1 MSVDSELQE
10 MEGKLLQLLES
21 GSDDEQILNVLEQ
34 FNTQNAMTV
43 NFPSTKDSQTQ
54 EIIAAL
60 CQKLGEKRSA
70 RCNSECLKTI
80 RIFSRDTVLADVLA
94 LDSTLTLLM
103 THAWFHQ
110 TAEESDKI
118 TTLKDE
124 DTEVIIEAQKCL
136 CNIIYN
142 SKKAQHIC
150 SVNGCIEGVI
160 QRMKTYKDA
169 NLKHDIKYFDMR
181 LLFLLSALVP
191 ETRQRIHFELHG
203 FSYLMEIID
212 LLLHDAEERKTGLT
226 DQEVDL
232 CCEVLKILFNL
243 TMSLKMKSLDEEED
257 GHLMRLISVLREL
270 LLCKTE
276 SNDRKEELVSHTVNL
291 LTNVPATSYEQLL
304 TPLTDSGADSVT
316 KDNETEGKNMESIVV
331 LLNFLHQRLRKVSRE
346 QDKDIQNIVE
356 PAPHNTET
364 KLHSKPP
371 CSMSDNLTP
380 ILHCLCEASRNNRSI
395 RKFCRLKVLPPMR
408 DEVRNLPEE
417 GDTLRN
423 RLCQLLTSLSSSI
436 KHLVPDFLFTLCKE
450 NVDRMIKYTG
460 YGNCAGLLAERGLL
474 MGGRG
479 KMASYSSE
487 SEDSE
492 TEEYSELR
500 PMVNPV
506 TGRWEEERP
515 KAIDNMSEE
524 QKEYEAMKAVDLI
537 HKLHEKGVIQPGC
550 LGSDGRPTPISH
562 ILQLTENI
570 KIAPEASSDSD

>member
-1 MSVDSELQE
+1 MD
-10 MEGKLLQLLES
+10 GKLLYVLET
-21 GSDDEQILNVLEQ
+21 GSDDEVCRALEN
-34 FNTQNAMTV
+34 FNTQNSTTV
-43 NFPSTKDSQTQ
+43 SFPLTEDSQIQ
-54 EIIAAL
+54 KIIAAL
-60 CQKLGEKRSA
+60 CQNLGEKRSA
-70 RCNSECLKTI
+70 CSVCEYLRTL
-80 RIFSRDTVLADVLA
+80 RIFSRDTNVAEILSLE
-94 LDSTLTLLM
+94 STLSLLM
-103 THAWFHQ
+103 TEAWLHQ

-118 TTLKDE
+118 TSLKNE
-124 DTEVIIEAQKCL
+124 DTEVIVEAQKCL

-150 SVNGCIEGVI
+150 SMNGCIEGVI

-191 ETRQRIHFELHG
+191 ETRQKIHFELHG

-212 LLLHDAEERKTGLT
+212 LLLSDAEDRHSGLT
-226 DQEVDL
+226 DQEADL

-257 GHLMRLISVLREL
+257 GHLLRLISVLREL

-276 SNDRKEELVSHTVNL
+276 SNDRKEELVGHTVNL
-291 LTNVPATSYEQLL
+291 LTNVPVTCYEQLL
-304 TPLTDSGADSVT
+304 TPMTDNVAESVP
-316 KDNETEGKNMESIVV
+316 KENETEGKNMESIVV
-331 LLNFLHQRLRKVSRE
+331 LLNFLHQRLRKVLPE
-346 QDKDIQNIVE
+346 QDKNTSRPTANILH
-356 PAPHNTET
+356 PKAPSNVSE
-364 KLHSKPP
+364 
-371 CSMSDNLTP
+371 NLTP

-408 DEVRNLPEE
+408 EEVRNLPEE

-423 RLCQLLTSLSSSI
+423 RLCQLLTSINTSI
-436 KHLVPDFLFTLCKE
+436 KYLVPDFLFTLCKE
-450 NVDRMIKYTG
+450 NVDRMVKYTG
-460 YGNCAGLLAERGLL
+460 YGNCAGLLADRGLL

-492 TEEYSELR
+492 TEEYSALK

-515 KAIDNMSEE
+515 RAVDTMSEE
-524 QKEYEAMKAVDLI
+524 QKEYEAMKAVDLL
-537 HKLHEKGVIQPGC
+537 HKLHEKGIIQAGTM
-550 LGSDGRPTPISH
+550 GEDGKPMPVSH

-570 KIAPEASSDSD
+570 KISSEETSDSE